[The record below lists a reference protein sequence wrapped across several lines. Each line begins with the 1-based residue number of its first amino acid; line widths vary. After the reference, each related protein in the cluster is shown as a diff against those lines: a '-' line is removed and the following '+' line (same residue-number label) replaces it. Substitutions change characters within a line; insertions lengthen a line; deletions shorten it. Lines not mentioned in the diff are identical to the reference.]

1 MGSVTAFFYNVS
13 PIGGATYVNDISR
26 GTSSEPI
33 GERPADVSPKR
44 WRTHGCQK
52 EQNNPADSG

>member
-26 GTSSEPI
+26 GTSSEAI
-33 GERPADVSPKR
+33 GERPADVTP
-44 WRTHGCQK
+44 
-52 EQNNPADSG
+52 